1 MASLYLLFSATC
13 EFHTEYEPFNHPF
26 SLVQITVKT
35 ACTMFSLLQ
44 LEVSLEHRLV
54 VGGELFHGGWGTLG
68 LFGWGCASGTLE
80 ALAYTYTY
88 TRAAQPPPPPQ
99 PPLSSVAVFQ
109 KLLKSLAKFSQNKTD
124 LLFLYFSV
132 AIPSFPNLESNLQPI
147 DQFPGK

>member
-35 ACTMFSLLQ
+35 ACTLFSLLQ

-88 TRAAQPPPPPQ
+88 IRAAQPPPPPTTSILSGCFPETTEVTSKVQ
-99 PPLSSVAVFQ
+99 PN
-109 KLLKSLAKFSQNKTD
+109 QNR
-124 LLFLYFSV
+124 FAFFIFFCGNS
-132 AIPSFPNLESNLQPI
+132 
-147 DQFPGK
+147 QFP

>member
-35 ACTMFSLLQ
+35 SRTLFSLLQ

-54 VGGELFHGGWGTLG
+54 VGGELFHGGGATLG

-80 ALAYTYTY
+80 PLAYTYTY
-88 TRAAQPPPPPQ
+88 TRAAQPP
-99 PPLSSVAVFQ
+99 LSSG
-109 KLLKSLAKFSQNKTD
+109 LFSRN
-124 LLFLYFSV
+124 Y
-132 AIPSFPNLESNLQPI
+132 
-147 DQFPGK
+147 

>member
-1 MASLYLLFSATC
+1 MASLYLLFSATR

-35 ACTMFSLLQ
+35 SRPLFSLLQ

-54 VGGELFHGGWGTLG
+54 VGGELFHGGGGTLG

-80 ALAYTYTY
+80 PLAYTYYTY
-88 TRAAQPPPPPQ
+88 TRAAQPPPH

-109 KLLKSLAKFSQNKTD
+109 KLLKSLAKLSHQPKQNRFPFFI
-124 LLFLYFSV
+124 FLSGN
-132 AIPSFPNLESNLQPI
+132 S
-147 DQFPGK
+147 QFP